1 MVFAGCGINFYASTK
16 IQNLFN
22 ANKFESHFSAFSF
35 LFSFLLAKYL
45 KKHAKLAILASL
57 ACFYYLAFG

>member
-1 MVFAGCGINFYASTK
+1 MVFAGCGINFYQAQRYK
-16 IQNLFN
+16 ISLMQT
-22 ANKFESHFSAFSF
+22 SSRVIF
-35 LFSFLLAKYL
+35 LHFLLYTAKYL

>member
-1 MVFAGCGINFYASTK
+1 MVFAGCGINFYQAQKYK
-16 IQNLFN
+16 IILNRTNFRGIFL
-22 ANKFESHFSAFSF
+22 HF
-35 LFSFLLAKYL
+35 LFYLAKYL